1 MDRPPAVPPPP
12 PPRLVMF
19 DFDGTVVDSLE
30 TYTAALLEACRH
42 YGVAA
47 ISTPRDV
54 LALFAGN
61 LFEGMRQAGL
71 DDEKIAAVNR
81 RSAGSYLKALARL
94 QAFPHMTEL
103 LTRLAATCYIVIVTS
118 NSANAVSSCLRRLG
132 ARGVAEVLGSEQGF
146 GKVAK
151 ITGLMARFP
160 DRAPYWFVG
169 DTTGDMRE
177 ARLAGAEPLG
187 VAWGWH
193 TPEALRA
200 AGAARIAATP
210 AEIAAVI
217 VPDEP
222 TAPQPTT
229 VER

>member
-1 MDRPPAVPPPP
+1 
-12 PPRLVMF
+12 MF

-30 TYTAALLEACRH
+30 TYTGALLEACR
-42 YGVAA
+42 YCGVAA

-54 LALFAGN
+54 LPLFAGN
-61 LFEGMRQAGL
+61 VFEGMRQAGL
-71 DDEKIAAVNR
+71 DDETIAAVNR
-81 RSAGSYLKALARL
+81 RSAGSYLEALAQLR
-94 QAFPHMTEL
+94 AFPHMTEL
-103 LTRLAATCYIVIVTS
+103 LSRLAATCYVAVVTS
-118 NSANAVSSCLRRLG
+118 NSAEAVSSCLRQLG
-132 ARGVAEVLGSEQGF
+132 AQGVAEVLGSEQGF

-193 TPEALRA
+193 APEALRA

-210 AEIAAVI
+210 AEVAAI
-217 VPDEP
+217 VGPRQRATGRRAASRSP
-222 TAPQPTT
+222 GVGA
-229 VER
+229 

>member
-1 MDRPPAVPPPP
+1 
-12 PPRLVMF
+12 MF

-30 TYTAALLEACRH
+30 VYTGALLEACR
-42 YGVAA
+42 YCGVEA
-47 ISTPRDV
+47 IATPRDV

-61 LFEGMRQAGL
+61 LFEGLRHAGL
-71 DDEKIAAVNR
+71 DDETIAAVNR
-81 RSAGSYLKALARL
+81 RSAGGYLDAVARL
-94 QAFPHMTEL
+94 RAFPHMVEL
-103 LTRLAATCYIVIVTS
+103 LTRLAATRYVAVVTS

-132 ARGVAEVLGSEQGF
+132 AQGVAEVLGSEQGL

-160 DRAPYWFVG
+160 GRAPCWFVG

-193 TPEALRA
+193 APEALLA

-210 AEIAAVI
+210 AEIATI
-217 VPDEP
+217 VASDEP
-222 TAPQPTT
+222 AAPQPAT